1 MVAGSSDM
9 ANLFWTGAADHNHGR
24 WRCSTYAT

>member
-9 ANLFWTGAADHNHGR
+9 AVNLARLRNDLLLRKFWH
-24 WRCSTYAT
+24 SIV